1 MSGETHGNST
11 TLGIPV
17 LTKNDNDNQFS
28 SYIGNWAT
36 STHKPMCRCQPPIHK
51 VHPPICRTAK
61 LPGDQ
66 KLLPCF
72 DPNEGLA
79 KNRGLKRGHEFSTL
93 PKDHEFPKIKFHSFK
108 NVPIIFH

>member
-36 STHKPMCRCQPPIHK
+36 STHKPMCRCQPLIHK

-72 DPNEGLA
+72 DPNECLA
-79 KNRGLKRGHEFSTL
+79 KNIGLKTGMYFRPYQKTT
-93 PKDHEFPKIKFHSFK
+93 SFLK
-108 NVPIIFH
+108 